1 MFFDN
6 FFTSPKLMLKLLENR
21 IYGIKTCAT
30 FSATKW
36 MDNKFANFCQ
46 IIMILQQKT
55 KLKVSCL
62 TVILGYNQY
71 MGDADLSNQM
81 KVFHEVD

>member
-1 MFFDN
+1 
-6 FFTSPKLMLKLLENR
+6 
-21 IYGIKTCAT
+21 
-30 FSATKW
+30 

-46 IIMILQQKT
+46 IIMIPQQKT